1 MTKTKGKTQT
11 KAQAKSAFK
20 YRRIPKT
27 WDEWKIWTRR
37 NGGKLILSIFR
48 YALILCIGMII
59 LMPLLEMISGTLMSP
74 DEVGSPVSKWVPAS
88 FSKEHIYVA
97 FKMLN
102 YPKALLYTIGTT
114 ALQVL
119 LQILSAAVTGYSF
132 ARLRSKRFQKLF
144 AIVILTIVVPPSVLM
159 LPQYLFFRSFDIFGI
174 IEAITGS
181 PLNMLGKPIVVYIL
195 DFFGMGLKAGLYIFI
210 FRQFFRGLPRE
221 LEEAAHMDG
230 CSFLRTLF
238 SIIMPNAVP
247 GIITV
252 GVLSFVW
259 NWNDTYYT
267 NLFVSNKLNLMVK
280 LLDVSGDP
288 ENTIAAIGSKI
299 PASFVFNTKSTLYQ
313 GSILTAGSLL
323 VILPLIVMYMF
334 VQKRFVESA
343 SNAGIVG

>member
-195 DFFGMGLKAGLYIFI
+195 DFFGMGLKAGLYIFTV
-210 FRQFFRGLPRE
+210 LPR
-221 LEEAAHMDG
+221 AAQG
-230 CSFLRTLF
+230 AGGGGAYGRLQL
-238 SIIMPNAVP
+238 
-247 GIITV
+247 
-252 GVLSFVW
+252 
-259 NWNDTYYT
+259 
-267 NLFVSNKLNLMVK
+267 
-280 LLDVSGDP
+280 
-288 ENTIAAIGSKI
+288 
-299 PASFVFNTKSTLYQ
+299 PAYAFQYHY
-313 GSILTAGSLL
+313 A
-323 VILPLIVMYMF
+323 
-334 VQKRFVESA
+334 
-343 SNAGIVG
+343 

>member
-1 MTKTKGKTQT
+1 MTKTKGNPLTKT
-11 KAQAKSAFK
+11 KSKPAVK
-20 YRRIPKT
+20 YRRMPKSF
-27 WDEWKIWTRR
+27 DEWKTWLRR
-37 NGGKLILSIFR
+37 KGGGILLSALR

-59 LMPLLEMISGTLMSP
+59 LMPILEMISGTFMSP
-74 DEVGSPVSKWVPAS
+74 NEVGSPVSKWVPSS
-88 FSKEHIYVA
+88 FSIEHIYVA
-97 FKMLN
+97 FQLLN
-102 YPKALLYTIGTT
+102 YPKALLYTLGTT
-114 ALQVL
+114 ALQVV

-132 ARLRSKRFQKLF
+132 ARLRSKKLQKLF

-159 LPQYLFFRSFDIFGI
+159 LPEYMFFRNFDILGI

-181 PLNMLGKPIVVYIL
+181 PLNLLGKPIVLYIL

-238 SIIMPNAVP
+238 SIILPNAVP

-267 NLFVSNKLNLMVK
+267 NLFVANKLNLMVK
-280 LLDVSGDP
+280 LNDVSGDM
-288 ENTIAAIGSKI
+288 ENTVAAIGRKV
-299 PASFVFNTKSTLYQ
+299 PADFVFNTSSTLYQ
-313 GSILTAGSLL
+313 GSILTASSLL
-323 VILPLIVMYMF
+323 VILPLIVLYMF
-334 VQKRFVESA
+334 IQKRFVESA

>member
-132 ARLRSKRFQKLF
+132 A
-144 AIVILTIVVPPSVLM
+144 VLM
-159 LPQYLFFRSFDIFGI
+159 LPRYLFFRSFDIFGI